1 MPRSSNPSV
10 RPAPDNFKGSRLPH
24 AMESAF
30 AFLRIWQRIPLFLGS
45 TRTRRRFFSEA
56 TARGRSSEPFEAE
69 SRLRRRDEINR
80 IGACYRTGQARISAE
95 TASIRCIMCGS

>member
-1 MPRSSNPSV
+1 RGPQTLVSAPRRTTSRAADSRMQESV
-10 RPAPDNFKGSRLPH
+10 
-24 AMESAF
+24 F
-30 AFLRIWQRIPLFLGS
+30 AFLRIGQRIPLFLGS

-80 IGACYRTGQARISAE
+80 LGTCFRTGQARISAE
-95 TASIRCIMCGS
+95 TASIRC